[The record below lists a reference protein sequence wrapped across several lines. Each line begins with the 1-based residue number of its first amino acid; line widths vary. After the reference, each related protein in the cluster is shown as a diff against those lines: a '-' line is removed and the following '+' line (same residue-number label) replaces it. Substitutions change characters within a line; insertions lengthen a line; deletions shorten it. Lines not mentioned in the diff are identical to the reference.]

1 MERGFSVCNFF
12 FFYHRYFVDQ
22 VELESL
28 CVYNMCM
35 ASLVKGAG
43 QKWNYIEYTVKY
55 IYANRQQSLCGT

>member
-28 CVYNMCM
+28 CVYNMG
-35 ASLVKGAG
+35 KRGGAEMELE
-43 QKWNYIEYTVKY
+43 YIVKY